1 MRRLLPLAVAFAAV
15 AGPLAAQSTDA
26 AAPEAPEIVT
36 PADLTPEQFVAS
48 AAVSNSFEIASS
60 QIVVDAPNAREDVK
74 EFGRM
79 MIEEHT
85 AMGPRLAAAAEAAGA
100 APPPAE
106 PMLDERHQNMVQ
118 ALTDAEMET
127 LDNAYLEMQLNSH
140 IESVALFTAYS
151 ERDDALGEFA
161 GEALPSLAEP
171 RADGARPDRRTS
183 RSIRRPGGVQIW
195 TPPNLL
201 ISL

>member
-26 AAPEAPEIVT
+26 AAPEAPEVVT
-36 PADLTPEQFVAS
+36 PAEVTAEQFVAS
-48 AAVSNSFEIASS
+48 AAVGNSFEIASS

-74 EFGRM
+74 EYARR

-85 AMGPRLAAAAEAAGA
+85 AMAPRLQAAAEAAGV

-106 PMLDERHQNMVQ
+106 PMLDERHQNMIQ

-140 IESVALFTAYS
+140 IETVALFSAYA
-151 ERDDALGEFA
+151 EKDDPLGEFA
-161 GEALPSLAEP
+161 GEALPSLQSHEQMV
-171 RADGARPDRRTS
+171 RD
-183 RSIRRPGGVQIW
+183 
-195 TPPNLL
+195 L
-201 ISL
+201 IASPQ